1 MAKLHEI
8 EVNTIDLHPGYKGEG
23 IITATA
29 ESFVRV
35 WCASECFDDVVWAL
49 DRAGCTI
56 PVNSIKARAKRYRQR
71 GVYLKPL
78 AFEGFGG
85 VARWSNLQTLASS
98 LS

>member
-35 WCASECFDDVVWAL
+35 WHASETFGDVVWAL
-49 DRAGCTI
+49 NRAGCTI
-56 PVNSIKARAKRYRQR
+56 PANSIKARAKQYRQR
-71 GVYLKPL
+71 GVFLKPL
-78 AFEGFGG
+78 PSEGRGPA
-85 VARWSNLQTLASS
+85 ARWSDLQALANS